1 MTTLALK
8 RIAILRFRKKIT
20 DLESEKLKWKRKSK
34 KIDFSIQ
41 ILKMEEKNLELKAQL
56 WSFVKEWIHDMI
68 EYVTLSTYFQSGIKR
83 SSCNY

>member
-68 EYVTLSTYFQSGIKR
+68 LSMLR
-83 SSCNY
+83 SPLTFKVV

>member
-41 ILKMEEKNLELKAQL
+41 ILKMEEKNLELKVQL

-68 EYVTLSTYFQSGIKR
+68 LSMLR
-83 SSCNY
+83 SPLTFKVV